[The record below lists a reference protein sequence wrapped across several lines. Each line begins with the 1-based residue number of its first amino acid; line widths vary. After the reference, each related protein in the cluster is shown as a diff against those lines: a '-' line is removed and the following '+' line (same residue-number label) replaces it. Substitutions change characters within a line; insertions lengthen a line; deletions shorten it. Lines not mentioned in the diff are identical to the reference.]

1 MVTNLTNE
9 MLWSA
14 EDVYLDESGEV
25 MIGVG
30 QGKGTRHGKVFAME
44 RSSGGTKTDETVS
57 IFMLTFHVDLC
68 RMYRDIK
75 ARFFSGERSS
85 WVGIEHL
92 WDPIV
97 KSSTQLQGKDVADA
111 GQPFF
116 LTSSG
121 VAAEVTKSMF
131 KMFSETVGLPR
142 ASANTL
148 RKAGTTNLRE
158 DPAMAVKEP
167 VVMDH
172 TKKTADLYYDQGRTS
187 DQVSGSESMIAV
199 YNPS

>member
-30 QGKGTRHGKVFAME
+30 QGKGTRHGKVVTLI

-75 ARFFSGERSS
+75 
-85 WVGIEHL
+85 
-92 WDPIV
+92 
-97 KSSTQLQGKDVADA
+97 T
-111 GQPFF
+111 
-116 LTSSG
+116 
-121 VAAEVTKSMF
+121 
-131 KMFSETVGLPR
+131 
-142 ASANTL
+142 
-148 RKAGTTNLRE
+148 
-158 DPAMAVKEP
+158 
-167 VVMDH
+167 
-172 TKKTADLYYDQGRTS
+172 
-187 DQVSGSESMIAV
+187 
-199 YNPS
+199 